1 MKKKYTYNLD
11 VDSLS
16 DYSLMVIR
24 KSVVSFSKP
33 IQPFLDVV
41 TAVGVKRGLLTYE
54 HDTLCWTPKALKIW
68 RQAAKQRSDRQ
79 LEHRQAE
86 QFFVSSKTV
95 AAMGKKRK
103 KKVEY
108 TGVGA
113 DYAKEFGK
121 KAAREEFGDHY
132 KG

>member
-1 MKKKYTYNLD
+1 MKKKYKYTYTLD

-24 KSVVSFSKP
+24 KSVVSFTKP

-41 TAVGVKRGLLTYE
+41 TDVGVKRGLMAIE
-54 HDTLCWTPKALKIW
+54 DDTLCWTPKALKIW
-68 RQAAKQRSDRQ
+68 RQAARQRADRQ
-79 LEHRQAE
+79 LERRQAE

-103 KKVEY
+103 KKV
-108 TGVGA
+108 A
-113 DYAKEFGK
+113 
-121 KAAREEFGDHY
+121 
-132 KG
+132 

>member
-1 MKKKYTYNLD
+1 MKKTHTYNLD
-11 VDSLS
+11 VDALS
-16 DYSLMVIR
+16 DFSLMVIM
-24 KSVVSFSKP
+24 KWVVSFTAP

-41 TAVGVKRGLLTYE
+41 KEVGVKRGLLTYE
-54 HDTLCWTPKALKIW
+54 EDALCWTPKALKIW
-68 RQAAKQRSDRQ
+68 RQAAKQRADRQ
-79 LEHRQAE
+79 LERRQAE
-86 QFFVSSKTV
+86 QFFVSSETV

-108 TGVGA
+108 TGVVA
-113 DYAKEFGK
+113 DYARKFGK